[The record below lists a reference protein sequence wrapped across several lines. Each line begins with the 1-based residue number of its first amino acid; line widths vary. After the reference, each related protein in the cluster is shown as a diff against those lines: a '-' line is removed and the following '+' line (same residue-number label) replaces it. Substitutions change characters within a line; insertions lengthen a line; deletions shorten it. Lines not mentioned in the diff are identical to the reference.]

1 MNSLVLEQFKE
12 IAQEKK
18 QNFSHDDSFD
28 YIKEEQSNEASM
40 SDMNSVVNYNTRQS
54 SNYQSTSNRHFNSL
68 LNEDAIFV
76 KETHNI
82 IKENRVHIINPNDNT
97 NFWDKLNIL

>member
-18 QNFSHDDSFD
+18 QNVSHDDSFD

-54 SNYQSTSNRHFNSL
+54 SNYQSTSNRHFNTL
-68 LNEDAIFV
+68 LNEDEIFE